1 MPVTWSSYNR
11 QKAFTKE
18 ETLGVDKRFGDFTLG
33 RTVVGQ
39 HGQEE
44 FERIRTHLTALGMR
58 DYSWLPSLLGETIA
72 QERWF
77 DLGNVGVKEAAPG
90 STPARPLHVSAVPGE
105 IDWDA
110 IPEDFAERFLA
121 LNAELVALQPASGG
135 LVIGENGA
143 SVG

>member
-1 MPVTWSSYNR
+1 MN
-11 QKAFTKE
+11 
-18 ETLGVDKRFGDFTLG
+18 LG
-33 RTVVGQ
+33 RLNKIVQVCWPMMVGEGSVGDKAVATDKVLAAT
-39 HGQEE
+39 HD
-44 FERIRTHLTALGMR
+44 IRKLFGL
-58 DYSWLPSLLGETIA
+58 D
-72 QERWF
+72 
-77 DLGNVGVKEAAPG
+77 VKEAAPG

-110 IPEDFAERFLA
+110 IPEDLAERFLA